1 MAVNPAEGVSAA
13 PVCEMFNFPFA
24 CLGDPSGEAYEA
36 YGLERGNIGRMHSFR
51 SVWRGA
57 LAFFRGHRQ
66 GLPVGD
72 RFRLPGAFI
81 IGPDGILLW
90 AWRGR
95 DASGHAGAEM
105 ILDALDEINTEIE

>member
-13 PVCEMFNFPFA
+13 PVCEMLNFPFA
-24 CLGDPSGEAYEA
+24 CLGAPSGEAYEA
-36 YGLERGNIGRMHSFR
+36 YGLERGNIGRMLSFR

-81 IGPDGILLW
+81 IGPDVMLLW

-95 DASGHAGAEM
+95 DASGHADAEM